1 MVTSASQP
9 SYFRLVPGDIN
20 GFLGLV
26 VDNLSV
32 LGLLAG
38 VLIGGYGVPADIV
51 FGKMF
56 PGTALG
62 VLVGDLVYTWLA
74 VRLARRTGRGDVTAM
89 PFGLDTP
96 STIGMALLVLG
107 PAFAKFRAAGLDP
120 TAAGLQT
127 WYLGMAATAA
137 MGILKLLLS
146 FAGRTVRRRGSDGR
160 IAGLAGRHR
169 ADVDRIFPHGRSA
182 AISSGRSAD
191 LGSRSVRIGRPRDPL
206 RSASRACFSR
216 SWSAPCFTT
225 ARATSVFSACRF
237 RRPVVPTLRLAFPHP
252 DAGIVHGFADL
263 GDYLALIIPFSL
275 LTVVGGVNNTESA
288 RVAGDDYDVRSILLA
303 EAAATLLAG
312 LAGGVA
318 QTTPYIGHPA
328 FKEMGARSGYT
339 LLTGVFVG
347 AGGMLG
353 FLANLIEFMPLAALA
368 PVLVFLA
375 LNITAQA
382 FSAVPARHA
391 IAVAISFF
399 PSIARLLTIEL
410 SDPKFVSPQ
419 RFAALMAAPGTWLAY
434 LERHRRIGQRLH
446 HYRDHLGSIRGRNGR
461 AQAAIRGPLF
471 GVGRPAVLFRD
482 HSLGALGRQRLCA
495 AAVGRRCAQCRDPI
509 LRGLLCI
516 GHCLGAAVSAA
527 RSQLSAEAGLAR
539 HGKRRAGKC
548 QPFPTGRIGVLT

>member
-1 MVTSASQP
+1 
-9 SYFRLVPGDIN
+9 VPGDVN

-32 LGLLAG
+32 LGLLAA

-74 VRLARRTGRGDVTAM
+74 VRLARRTGRGEVTAM

-120 TAAGLQT
+120 ASAGLET
-127 WYLGMAATAA
+127 WYLGMAATTA
-137 MGILKLLLS
+137 MGALKLLLS
-146 FAGRTVRRRGSDGR
+146 FGGRAVRRA
-160 IAGLAGRHR
+160 IPMAGL
-169 ADVDRIFPHGRSA
+169 
-182 AISSGRSAD
+182 
-191 LGSRSVRIGRPRDPL
+191 LGSLAGIALTLIGFFPMVDLLQFPMVGL
-206 RSASRACFSR
+206 LTLGLVLYALVAKGA
-216 SWSAPCFTT
+216 AP
-225 ARATSVFSACRF
+225 F
-237 RRPVVPTLRLAFPHP
+237 RMPGVLFAVIVGTLVYYGAGHAGFLGMQIPAPAMPTLRLAFPHP
-252 DAGIVHGFADL
+252 DSGIFQGFAGL
-263 GDYLALIIPFSL
+263 GAYLPLIIPFAL

-339 LLTGVFVG
+339 LLTGIFVG
-347 AGGMLG
+347 VGGMLG
-353 FLANLIEFMPLAALA
+353 FLANLIELVPLAVLA

-391 IAVAISFF
+391 VAVAISFF

-419 RFAALMAAPGTWLAY
+419 RFSALMNAPEQGLPVLSVIVALGNGFIITATIWAAFVVEMSERRLRSAALYLTVGGTLCFFGIIHSVRPDGSAYVLLQLQGIARNVATQFCAAYFVLAAA
-434 LERHRRIGQRLH
+434 LLLLSLQRHR
-446 HYRDHLGSIRGRNGR
+446 
-461 AQAAIRGPLF
+461 A
-471 GVGRPAVLFRD
+471 
-482 HSLGALGRQRLCA
+482 
-495 AAVGRRCAQCRDPI
+495 
-509 LRGLLCI
+509 
-516 GHCLGAAVSAA
+516 
-527 RSQLSAEAGLAR
+527 
-539 HGKRRAGKC
+539 
-548 QPFPTGRIGVLT
+548 TG

>member
-1 MVTSASQP
+1 LAISAGQP
-9 SYFRLVPGDIN
+9 SYFRLVPGDVN

-32 LGLLAG
+32 LGLLAA
-38 VLIGGYGVPADIV
+38 VLIGGYGIPADIV

-62 VLVGDLVYTWLA
+62 VLVGDLAYTWLA
-74 VRLARRTGRGDVTAM
+74 VRLARRTGRADVTAM

-107 PAFAKFRAAGLDP
+107 PAYAKFRAAGLDP
-120 TAAGLQT
+120 TSAGLET
-127 WYLGMAATAA
+127 WYLGMAATTA

-146 FAGRTVRRRGSDGR
+146 FAGRTVRRV
-160 IAGLAGRHR
+160 IPTAGL
-169 ADVDRIFPHGRSA
+169 
-182 AISSGRSAD
+182 
-191 LGSRSVRIGRPRDPL
+191 LGSLAGIALTLIGFFPMIDLLQFPL
-206 RSASRACFSR
+206 VGVLTLGLILYVLVAKG
-216 SWSAPCFTT
+216 SAPFGMPGVLFAVIVGTLFYYV
-225 ARATSVFSACRF
+225 AGHFGFLGMQIPAPAL
-237 RRPVVPTLRLAFPHP
+237 PTLRLAFPHP
-252 DAGIVHGFADL
+252 DPGIFHGFAGL
-263 GDYLALIIPFSL
+263 GDYLPLIIPFAL

-339 LLTGVFVG
+339 FLTGVFVG
-347 AGGMLG
+347 VGGMLG
-353 FLANLIEFMPLAALA
+353 FLANLIEIVPLAALT

-382 FSAVPARHA
+382 FSAAPARHA

-410 SDPKFVSPQ
+410 SDPKYISPQ
-419 RFAALMAAPGTWLAY
+419 KFAALMTVPEHGL
-434 LERHRRIGQRLH
+434 
-446 HYRDHLGSIRGRNGR
+446 
-461 AQAAIRGPLF
+461 
-471 GVGRPAVLFRD
+471 PALSVIV
-482 HSLGALGRQRLCA
+482 ALGNGFIITATIWAAFVVEMIERRLRA
-495 AAVGRRCAQCRDPI
+495 AAVY
-509 LRGLLCI
+509 LL
-516 GHCLGAAVSAA
+516 
-527 RSQLSAEAGLAR
+527 AG
-539 HGKRRAGKC
+539 
-548 QPFPTGRIGVLT
+548 GVLSFFGIIHSARLDGSAYVLSHLAGVERNVAVQFCAAYLILAGVLLLLSRQHRRVTPNDNTI

>member
-1 MVTSASQP
+1 MAISASQP
-9 SYFRLVPGDIN
+9 SYFRLVPGDVN

-32 LGLLAG
+32 LGLLAA
-38 VLIGGYGVPADIV
+38 VLIGGYGVPAEIV

-62 VLVGDLVYTWLA
+62 VLVGDLAYTWLA

-120 TAAGLQT
+120 TAAGLET

-146 FAGRTVRRRGSDGR
+146 FAGRTVRRV
-160 IAGLAGRHR
+160 IPMAGL
-169 ADVDRIFPHGRSA
+169 
-182 AISSGRSAD
+182 
-191 LGSRSVRIGRPRDPL
+191 LGSLAGIALTLIGFFPMVDLLQFPMVGL
-206 RSASRACFSR
+206 LTLGLILYALVAKG
-216 SWSAPCFTT
+216 SAPFGMPGVLFAVIVGT
-225 ARATSVFSACRF
+225 VFYYGAGHF
-237 RRPVVPTLRLAFPHP
+237 GFLGMQIPEPAMATLRLAFPHP
-252 DAGIVHGFADL
+252 DSGIFHGFAGL
-263 GDYLALIIPFSL
+263 GDHLPLIIPFAL

-347 AGGMLG
+347 VGGMLG
-353 FLANLIEFMPLAALA
+353 FLANLIEMVPLAVLA

-410 SDPKFVSPQ
+410 SDPKYISPQ
-419 RFAALMAAPGTWLAY
+419 NFAALMTAPEHGLAT
-434 LERHRRIGQRLH
+434 LSVI
-446 HYRDHLGSIRGRNGR
+446 
-461 AQAAIRGPLF
+461 
-471 GVGRPAVLFRD
+471 V
-482 HSLGALGRQRLCA
+482 ALGNGFIITATIWAAFVVEMIERRLRSAAVYLAVGGTLCFFGIVHSVRLDGSAYVLPLLDGAERNAALQFCA
-495 AAVGRRCAQCRDPI
+495 AYFVLAGVFMLLSLQRY
-509 LRGLLCI
+509 RGTPNNNKI
-516 GHCLGAAVSAA
+516 
-527 RSQLSAEAGLAR
+527 
-539 HGKRRAGKC
+539 
-548 QPFPTGRIGVLT
+548 